1 MSNYLPIPDPMS
13 HICPNCGVELEAAMH
28 ACPLC
33 NFTDFDNPSQ
43 QGEMISASA
52 SLPKSRTISEYEKLS
67 PVQKRKLFWE
77 LSGIALISVIVVTLI
92 INLVSSNGITW
103 SRYPMTAC
111 LVLFVNI
118 TLFSFLR
125 HRLLYLLGGS
135 FLSTSALLVLFDL
148 FNNAIG
154 WGTHLG
160 IPILFSVYLISF
172 FITMMLNHSKH
183 KGFNILAWFF
193 LSTGL
198 LSLCIDGI
206 LSDYLKDRINFHW
219 SLIVMV
225 CIIPVSGILFY
236 IHYRLK
242 KGIELRQFFH
252 I

>member
-1 MSNYLPIPDPMS
+1 MN
-13 HICPNCGVELEAAMH
+13 

-33 NFTDFDNPSQ
+33 HFTDFNNPPQ
-43 QGEMISASA
+43 PGELISARQPV
-52 SLPKSRTISEYEKLS
+52 LKSKTISEYEKLS

-77 LSGIALISVIVVTLI
+77 LSGIALVSVIVVTLI
-92 INLVSSNGITW
+92 INLISAKSITW
-103 SRYPMTAC
+103 SRYPVTAC

-125 HRLLYLLGGS
+125 HRLLLLLSGS
-135 FLSTSALLVLFDL
+135 FLSVSAMLVLFDL
-148 FNNAIG
+148 FINAIG

-160 IPILFSVYLISF
+160 IPILFSVFLVTF
-172 FITMMLNHSKH
+172 FITRLLRHSKQ

-193 LSTGL
+193 LSAGI
-198 LSLCIDGI
+198 LSMCIDGI
-206 LSDYLKDRINFHW
+206 LSDYLKERIAFHW

>member
-1 MSNYLPIPDPMS
+1 MLKYLHISDPMS
-13 HICPNCGVELEAAMH
+13 HICPNCRVELESAMR

-33 NFTDFDNPSQ
+33 NFTDFENPSIP
-43 QGEMISASA
+43 GELISTSGK
-52 SLPKSRTISEYEKLS
+52 LPGSRTISEYEKLS

-92 INLVSSNGITW
+92 INLVSAQGITW
-103 SRYPMTAC
+103 SRYPITAC

-125 HRLLYLLGGS
+125 HRLLYLLSGS
-135 FLSTSALLVLFDL
+135 FISTSALLVLFDL

-160 IPILFSVYLISF
+160 IPILFSIYLISF
-172 FITMMLNHSKH
+172 FITMMLNHSKQ
-183 KGFNILAWFF
+183 KGFNILAWLF
-193 LSTGL
+193 LSAGL

-206 LSDYLKDRINFHW
+206 LSDYLKNRFNFHW

>member
-1 MSNYLPIPDPMS
+1 MSL
-13 HICPNCGVELEAAMH
+13 ICPNCGVELEASMQ

-33 NFTDFDNPSQ
+33 NAKDFDNPAESDPLT
-43 QGEMISASA
+43 
-52 SLPKSRTISEYEKLS
+52 SLTKPTQESKTISEFEKLS

-77 LSGIALISVIVVTLI
+77 LSGIALFSVIVVTLI
-92 INLVSSNGITW
+92 INLVASKAITW
-103 SRYPMTAC
+103 SGYPITAC

-125 HRLLYLLGGS
+125 HHQLFLLCGS
-135 FLSTSALLVLFDL
+135 FLSNSLLLVLFDL
-148 FNNAIG
+148 YNKAIG

-160 IPILFSVYLISF
+160 VPLLFSFYMIVF
-172 FITMMLNHSKH
+172 CITVMLKNSKQ
-183 KGFNILAWFF
+183 KGFNILAWLFV
-193 LSTGL
+193 
-198 LSLCIDGI
+198 CAGI
-206 LSDYLKDRINFHW
+206 LSFCTDGIVTTYLKDRIAFHW

-225 CIIPVSGILFY
+225 CIIPVAGILFY